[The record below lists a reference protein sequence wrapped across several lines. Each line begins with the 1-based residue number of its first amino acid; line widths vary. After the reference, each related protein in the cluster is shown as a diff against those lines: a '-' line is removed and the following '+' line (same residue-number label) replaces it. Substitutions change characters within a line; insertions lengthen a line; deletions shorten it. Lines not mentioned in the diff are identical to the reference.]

1 MRRRPLSFAQKL
13 AGGLVVAATV
23 LLMME
28 GGARLLGP
36 IAPQWQGSDPGG
48 VVMVGHPTRLWGMGE
63 GARQNA
69 GAVANINASGLRGP
83 KPSLP
88 RPPERARVMVLG
100 DSSFFGHGLSD
111 SASPSAVIEA
121 GLKARG
127 IDVDVVNGAIPGY
140 STEQSLLLMEEQGWA
155 LEPSLLLVGSLWS
168 DSNFDHFRD
177 ADLLHTR
184 AEYADNPMANSRLY
198 RLLAAIIDRAR
209 GGDVNRVVG
218 WTRSSEWPETGTR
231 RVPLQRYAHNLDQLA
246 RDAAAKG
253 IGVAFIAPCNLPMV
267 VEPVRDRVW
276 GTYFDAQE
284 SVARHHGVP
293 VIPLLPSLIGQG
305 EAKDLFL
312 DQMHPS
318 ATGAALWAGEVVN
331 ALVAAGWP
339 QDKLIATGGVYDPSW
354 LEDAPLEELER
365 HRSERSP
372 QSNLF
377 PGTPADKQRK
387 FPGGGVVKG
396 RVEGGAPPVDLRA
409 YDRSG
414 REMGGM
420 NLPAIGPFSFDVAE
434 RTRGLRVVAIDA
446 NGKRM
451 QVEVLEGQGPLMIR
465 F

>member
-1 MRRRPLSFAQKL
+1 MRRRPLSTPAKL
-13 AGGLVVAATV
+13 LGGLVVAATL

-36 IAPQWQGSDPGG
+36 VAPQWQGSDPGG
-48 VVMVGHPTRLWGMGE
+48 VVMVGHPSRLWGMGE

-69 GAVANINASGLRGP
+69 GAVANVNKLGLRGP
-83 KPSLP
+83 VPSLP
-88 RPPERARVMVLG
+88 RPPERARAMVLG

-111 SASPSAVIEA
+111 DASPTAMIQTGLRSRGVNAEVI
-121 GLKARG
+121 
-127 IDVDVVNGAIPGY
+127 NGAIPGY
-140 STEQSLLLMEEQGWA
+140 STEQSMLLMDEQGWA
-155 LEPSLLLVGSLWS
+155 LEPTLLLIGNLWS

-184 AEYADNPMANSRLY
+184 ALYAHNPMANSRLY
-198 RLLAAIIDRAR
+198 RLIAALIDRAR
-209 GGDVNRVVG
+209 GGDINRVVG

-231 RVPLQRYAHNLDQLA
+231 RVPLQRYAHNLDRMAQ
-246 RDAAAKG
+246 AAAKRG

-284 SVARHHGVP
+284 AVAKHHGVP
-293 VIPLLPSLIGQG
+293 VIPMLPSLQGQG
-305 EAKDLFL
+305 PAPALFL

-318 ATGAALWAGEVVN
+318 ATGAALWAAEVVN
-331 ALVAAGWP
+331 ALTDAGWP
-339 QDKLIATGGVYDPSW
+339 AEKLIAKGGDFDVSG
-354 LEDAPLEELER
+354 LQDAPLEQLER

-377 PGTPADKQRK
+377 PGTPADKQRQ

-396 RVEGGAPPVDLRA
+396 RVEGGAPPIDLRA

-414 REMGGM
+414 RELGGM
-420 NLPAIGPFSFDVAE
+420 SLPALGPFNFDVAE

-451 QVEVLEGQGPLMIR
+451 QVEALEGQGPLMIR